1 MNEEIKRILKLLE
14 DGKINSAQAES
25 LIEAIKDSGDAVVEP
40 EKTAGRFLKINVN
53 HDGKNKL
60 KFTVPIRF
68 ARAILRATGKLPVR
82 VEGIK
87 EVDLKL
93 LKEAIEKEAPGKILS
108 INSQQG
114 NTVEMI
120 IE

>member
-1 MNEEIKRILKLLE
+1 MNEEIRRILKLLE
-14 DGKINSAQAES
+14 DGKINSSQAEN
-25 LIEAIKDSGDAVVEP
+25 LIEAIKDTGSHEEI
-40 EKTAGRFLKINVN
+40 EKTAGRFLRINVN
-53 HDGKNKL
+53 RDGKNKL

-68 ARAILRATGKLPVR
+68 ARAILRATGKLPVK

-87 EVDLKL
+87 EVDLNM
-93 LKEAIEKEAPGKILS
+93 LKEAIEKEAPGKVLS
-108 INSQQG
+108 INSDEG